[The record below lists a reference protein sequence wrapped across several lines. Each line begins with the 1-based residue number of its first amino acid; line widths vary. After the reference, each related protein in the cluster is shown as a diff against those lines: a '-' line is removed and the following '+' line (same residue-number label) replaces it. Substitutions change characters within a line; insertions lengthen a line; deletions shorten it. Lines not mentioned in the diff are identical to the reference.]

1 VAAAVLFLAADEA
14 GWITGVILDVN
25 GGLTIA

>member
-1 VAAAVLFLAADEA
+1 VLFLAGDEA